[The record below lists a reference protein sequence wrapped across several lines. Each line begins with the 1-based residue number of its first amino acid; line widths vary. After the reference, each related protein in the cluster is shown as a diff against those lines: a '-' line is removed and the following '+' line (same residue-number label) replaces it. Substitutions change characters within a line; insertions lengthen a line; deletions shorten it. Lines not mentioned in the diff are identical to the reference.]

1 MKKITSTIVGIL
13 LILGLNAPIHAAAP
27 TDQLKKSLDGVIDV
41 LREQGLDRE
50 VRRERIRVLFRERFD
65 FKVMSRRVLARN
77 WKEATPDIQDRFVIL
92 FADLLEATYIGRIEE
107 YSDERVDYI
116 KERIKEKRAIINTMI
131 VTKSVEIPIN
141 YKLTLTGDKW
151 LVYDVVIEEV
161 SLVRSFRSSY
171 SEIVKK
177 EGFEGLLAKMEDKAE
192 ELKSTD
198 GKKKK

>member
-1 MKKITSTIVGIL
+1 MKKFTSTIAGIL
-13 LILGLNAPIHAAAP
+13 LILGLNTPIHAAAP
-27 TDQLKKSLDGVIDV
+27 TDQLKKSLDGVIEV

-65 FKVMSRRVLARN
+65 FKVMSRRVLAKN
-77 WKEATPDIQDRFVIL
+77 WKKATPDIQDRFVIL

>member
-13 LILGLNAPIHAAAP
+13 MILVLNTPIHAAAP
-27 TDQLKKSLDGVIDV
+27 TDQLKKSLGGVIEV

-50 VRRERIRVLFRERFD
+50 VRREKIRVHFRERFD
-65 FKVMSRRVLARN
+65 FRIMSQRVLARN
-77 WKEATPDIQDRFVIL
+77 WKEATPDIQNRFVAL
-92 FADLLEATYIGRIEE
+92 FTDLLEATYIGRIEE

-116 KERIKEKRAIINTMI
+116 KERIKGKRAIIDTMI

-141 YKLTLTGDKW
+141 YKLTLTDDQW

-177 EGFEGLLAKMEDKAE
+177 EGFEGLLAKMENKAE
-192 ELKSTD
+192 ELKSSE

>member
-1 MKKITSTIVGIL
+1 MKKITSTIAGIL

-27 TDQLKKSLDGVIDV
+27 TDQLKKSLDGVIEV

-92 FADLLEATYIGRIEE
+92 FADLLEATYIGRIEV

-116 KERIKEKRAIINTMI
+116 RERIKEKRAIIDTMI

>member
-1 MKKITSTIVGIL
+1 VKKITSTIAGIL
-13 LILGLNAPIHAAAP
+13 LILGLNTPIHAAAP
-27 TDQLKKSLDGVIDV
+27 TDQLKKSLDGVIEV
-41 LREQGLDRE
+41 LKEQGLDRD
-50 VRRERIRVLFRERFD
+50 VRREKIRVLFRERFD

-151 LVYDVVIEEV
+151 LIYDVVIEEV

>member
-50 VRRERIRVLFRERFD
+50 VRREKIRVLFRERFD
-65 FKVMSRRVLARN
+65 FKVMARRVLAKN
-77 WKEATPDIQDRFVIL
+77 WKKATPDIQDRFVIL

>member
-1 MKKITSTIVGIL
+1 MKKFTSTIAGIL
-13 LILGLNAPIHAAAP
+13 LILGLNTPIHAAAP
-27 TDQLKKSLDGVIDV
+27 TDQLKKSLDGVIEV
-41 LREQGLDRE
+41 LGEQGLDRE

-65 FKVMSRRVLARN
+65 FKVMSRRVLGKN
-77 WKEATPDIQDRFVIL
+77 WKKATPDIQDRFVIL

>member
-1 MKKITSTIVGIL
+1 MKKITSTIAGIL
-13 LILGLNAPIHAAAP
+13 LILGLNTPIHAAAP
-27 TDQLKKSLDGVIDV
+27 TDQLKKSLDGVIEV
-41 LREQGLDRE
+41 LKEQGLDRD
-50 VRRERIRVLFRERFD
+50 VRREKIRVLFRERFD

-151 LVYDVVIEEV
+151 LIYDVVIEEV